1 MNKVSLNTI
10 SLNKPLL
17 NSVGEI
23 KKGDSG
29 GGSGGG
35 GSTPIEK
42 PIGVFIY
49 TTDGEF
55 ITSDDWD
62 AANNDK
68 AVGVFVNDGE
78 HDFVIAKTYTHYD
91 VRFGGEGVSI
101 DGVLWDDFNYNG
113 VENTNKILSR
123 LLGITDN
130 DGVIGA
136 PACESCVNYIF
147 PNREKGYMPTGPE
160 LLLCSNNIEVIN
172 EALEKCGGTKFNQY
186 NRYWCSMVSSEYN
199 GAYTVDV
206 KRAMKSVITSRN
218 NSNYTR
224 PFLAL

>member
-1 MNKVSLNTI
+1 MNKVNLNII
-10 SLNKPLL
+10 SLNSSSL
-17 NSVGEI
+17 NAIGEV
-23 KKGDSG
+23 KMGDSG
-29 GGSGGG
+29 GGS
-35 GSTPIEK
+35 TPVEK

-49 TTDGEF
+49 TTDSEF
-55 ITSDDWD
+55 ITSDAWD
-62 AANNDK
+62 TANNDK

-78 HDFVIAKTYTHYD
+78 HDFVIAKQNAKYD

-147 PNREKGYMPTGPE
+147 PNGEKGYMPTGPE

-186 NRYWCSMVSSEYN
+186 NRYWCSMVSSEYS

-206 KRAMKSVITSRN
+206 KRAMKSINTSRN
-218 NSNYTR
+218 NFNYTR